1 MPSVITPSVIMP
13 VSLCRVSFMISV
25 EMKSIMLSV
34 IIPIVIMLNVVEP
47 FEGIIIQIKNYFNHL
62 GG

>member
-1 MPSVITPSVIMP
+1 
-13 VSLCRVSFMISV
+13 MISV

-34 IIPIVIMLNVVEP
+34 IIPFVIMLNVVEP